1 MSLFEGLA
9 NSVGLGAQGASNNM
23 YGNAQNM
30 NATQYNQMVNQQIA
44 AKQSAYNAA
53 QQRRIQGGA
62 VPGGR
67 PVPITP
73 FNPNEIE
80 AYQIPL
86 SQLVTLWQA
95 KYGDKWVELR
105 EVSDT
110 EFFGHAADRL
120 VRNNLMEE
128 CRNWMRIKEGV

>member
-1 MSLFEGLA
+1 MSLLGGLGQA
-9 NSVGLGAQGASNNM
+9 VGLGGAI
-23 YGNAQNM
+23 GNIQNI
-30 NATQYNQMVNQQIA
+30 NPTQLQQIA
-44 AKQSAYNAA
+44 A
-53 QQRRIQGGA
+53 QRRVNVGLQSPA
-62 VPGGR
+62 K
-67 PVPITP
+67 P

-120 VRNNLMEE
+120 VRNALMEE

>member
-23 YGNAQNM
+23 CGNAQNM
-30 NATQYNQMVNQQIA
+30 STAQYNQQ
-44 AKQSAYNAA
+44 AYNAA

-62 VPGGR
+62 FPLNSNDINPLR
-67 PVPITP
+67 P

-80 AYQIPL
+80 AFQIPL

-95 KYGDKWVELR
+95 KHGDKWVDGNSPHDDSFYSHACMRLN
-105 EVSDT
+105 
-110 EFFGHAADRL
+110 AADMFEKFHGWVRL
-120 VRNNLMEE
+120 
-128 CRNWMRIKEGV
+128 KEGV

>member
-1 MSLFEGLA
+1 MGIFD
-9 NSVGLGAQGASNNM
+9 GLGGSAAGLLTQATGIGGGIGNM
-23 YGNAQNM
+23 QNM
-30 NATQYNQMVNQQIA
+30 TAGQYNPLA
-44 AKQSAYNAA
+44 G
-53 QQRRIQGGA
+53 QRRVQAGPQA
-62 VPGGR
+62 
-67 PVPITP
+67 PVKP

-120 VRNNLMEE
+120 VRNALMEE
-128 CRNWMRIKEGV
+128 CRNWMRIKEDA

>member
-1 MSLFEGLA
+1 MGLFDGLGGSAAGLLAQDVGLA
-9 NSVGLGAQGASNNM
+9 GAISGS
-23 YGNAQNM
+23 QNM
-30 NATQYNQMVNQQIA
+30 AASQYNQLLNAQQN
-44 AKQSAYNAA
+44 AYNAA
-53 QQRRIQGGA
+53 SQRRVQAGPQA
-62 VPGGR
+62 
-67 PVPITP
+67 PVKP

-120 VRNNLMEE
+120 VRNALMEE

>member
-30 NATQYNQMVNQQIA
+30 NATQYNPMLNRQIM
-44 AKQSAYNAA
+44 AA

-62 VPGGR
+62 IPGGR
-67 PVPITP
+67 PVPIKP

-80 AYQIPL
+80 AFQIPL